1 MFPINTR
8 QVIRSVSPPP
18 RRRIPDPK
26 PEPKPESK
34 HEPKPATTAPS
45 DNAVTSLSAE
55 GTNKNG
61 GSSDAASD
69 SGAIESSADK
79 EPAAQTVEP
88 PGGSVSIRSAVREYE
103 RAFDELAMLNKRSKD
118 LRAHMTRM
126 RGDVEVF
133 MRERNL
139 EKIGTRDGRLVV
151 RVTTSNKPVRL
162 GKRETTKCV
171 EQTVGE
177 SHPDLAQELIRKLF
191 EENRAVRT
199 VTRFDKKPAGEKTAT
214 V

>member
-1 MFPINTR
+1 MRAN
-8 QVIRSVSPPP
+8 
-18 RRRIPDPK
+18 
-26 PEPKPESK
+26 
-34 HEPKPATTAPS
+34 APGNVDGAAS
-45 DNAVTSLSAE
+45 SAE
-55 GTNKNG
+55 
-61 GSSDAASD
+61 APD
-69 SGAIESSADK
+69 SGERARTQT
-79 EPAAQTVEP
+79 AQP

-103 RAFDELAMLNKRSKD
+103 RAYDELAILNKRSRE
-118 LRAHMTRM
+118 LRANMARM

-151 RVTTSNKPVRL
+151 CVTTTNKPVRL

-171 EQTVGE
+171 EQTVGA
-177 SHPDLAQELIRKLF
+177 SHPDLAQELISKLF

-199 VTRFDKKPAGEKTAT
+199 VTRFDKKPAGERTAT